1 MGDMTLRPVLGQ
13 DGVTASFASGDDPA
27 ALYSVFAAHG
37 GFPFGS
43 VGKADAAHGA
53 VAVTVASLAP
63 GEKKTLSLVFAW
75 HFPDRDFSRII
86 LGNMYTELW
95 ADSAAVAQS
104 LASESKLA
112 SVVADI
118 NSHHYA
124 IASPQNPTPVWLKD
138 QLLNQWSHFHVSCL
152 YASLHPCCAWGNSRG
167 RDWRVRCYM
176 RRCSCGIRTG
186 GFASTRL
193 GAATTWILC
202 TTITSATCCAS
213 PPCCVRRAQI
223 DG

>member
-37 GFPFGS
+37 GYPFGS

-118 NSHHYA
+118 NTGA
-124 IASPQNPTPVWLKD
+124 IEARTVPPVFL
-138 QLLNQWSHFHVSCL
+138 
-152 YASLHPCCAWGNSRG
+152 
-167 RDWRVRCYM
+167 
-176 RRCSCGIRTG
+176 
-186 GFASTRL
+186 RL
-193 GAATTWILC
+193 GAERLRKARDWFTTVVANSREPGMAAAFKADG
-202 TTITSATCCAS
+202 TPEAG
-213 PPCCVRRAQI
+213 RRRTWEEAI
-223 DG
+223 RDSDMDADRKAFWLSGDT